1 MAQFSQPLEA
11 REGSRKPGLAL
22 VGGSSVRNRKWPKWP
37 RADATTQRS
46 LLDVLHSTKWTLSGQ
61 SDRGLSYERRFG
73 MGFAA
78 FCGTAFGVPC
88 GSGTAAL
95 TMALQALAIGPGDE
109 VILPGL
115 TWVACASAVCNVGAI
130 PILAD
135 VDPETLCLSPGSVRD
150 CVTER
155 SRAIMLVHLYSS
167 LAPAAAINRIAAELG
182 MPVIEDASQ
191 AHGARLDGRR
201 TGSLGTIAAFSMQ
214 QSKLL
219 AAGEGGICLT
229 DDPALYRR
237 LQQLRAD
244 GRIYAD
250 ERGPGHEDKPFQ
262 EIAPCGEAF
271 GRNLCMSEFQAAILL
286 DRLELLDVENDHR
299 HRNFEHLR
307 SLLSTRPDIGLVT
320 GAPADSATHY
330 RICLRLSDDI
340 LRDLD
345 IGLIARALAAE
356 LALPVEPID
365 SPLND
370 NPLYQ
375 PLRSPLV
382 SRLAGSSEE
391 YDPKR
396 FDLPVARDAASRC
409 LTLPHWSLMGDR
421 TDLEDI
427 AAALD
432 KVLIEERGELATI
445 ASSDR
450 SRGLRA

>member
-1 MAQFSQPLEA
+1 MSQVSQPLEA
-11 REGSRKPGLAL
+11 REGLGKPGLAL
-22 VGGSSVRNRKWPKWP
+22 AGGSPVRNRKWPKWP

-61 SDRGLSYERRFG
+61 SDRSLSYERRFG
-73 MGFAA
+73 TAFAA
-78 FCGTAFGVPC
+78 YCGAAFGVPC

-95 TMALQALAIGPGDE
+95 TMALQALDIGPGDE

-135 VDPETLCLSPGSVRD
+135 VDAETLCLSPGSVRA

-167 LAPAAAINRIAAELG
+167 LAPAPAIGRIAAELG
-182 MPVIEDASQ
+182 VPMIEDASQ
-191 AHGARLDGRR
+191 AHGARLNGRR
-201 TGSLGTIAAFSMQ
+201 AGSLGTIGAFSMQ

-250 ERGPGHEDKPFQ
+250 EWGSRREDRPFQ
-262 EIAPCGEAF
+262 EIVPCGETL
-271 GRNLCMSEFQAAILL
+271 GRNSCMSEFHAAILL
-286 DRLELLDVENDHR
+286 DRLELLDIENGHR
-299 HRNFEHLR
+299 RRNFEQLR
-307 SLLSTRPDIGLVT
+307 ELMSTRPGIELVT
-320 GAPADSATHY
+320 GGHANSSTHY
-330 RICLRLSDDI
+330 RVCLRLSDDI
-340 LRDLD
+340 LDRLD

-356 LALPVEPID
+356 LALAVEPIN

-382 SRLAGSSEE
+382 SRLAGSSAD

-396 FDLPVARDAASRC
+396 FDLPVARDAAKRC

-421 TDLEDI
+421 SDLEDVAEAI
-427 AAALD
+427 D
-432 KVLIEERGELATI
+432 KVLGAERETLARMF
-445 ASSDR
+445 SSDR
-450 SRGLRA
+450 GGPRA